1 MCVERNNLLWAQF
14 HILFWM
20 DQIQITV
27 QMGIYILSPTFD
39 TLHKRNLFPAGPMID
54 NQYNHDFNRE
64 E

>member
-1 MCVERNNLLWAQF
+1 
-14 HILFWM
+14 M
-20 DQIQITV
+20 DPIQITV